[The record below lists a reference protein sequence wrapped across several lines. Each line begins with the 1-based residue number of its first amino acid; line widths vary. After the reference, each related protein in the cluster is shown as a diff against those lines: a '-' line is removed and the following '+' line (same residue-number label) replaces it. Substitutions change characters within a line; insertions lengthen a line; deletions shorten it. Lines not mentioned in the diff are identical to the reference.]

1 MKQAKQGHEEM
12 DAESKSYRLLPGA
25 DLAMRHELAERL
37 RKVNAFWSYA
47 QADAMC
53 IPDEVL
59 IEKSFVCL
67 DLPDIALLFKLFR
80 KEYVKKV
87 WKEQMAIQGDYL
99 FDLNVM
105 IAMMYFGIKQPER
118 YLKRI
123 EREHLNQL
131 LGNA

>member
-1 MKQAKQGHEEM
+1 MNA
-12 DAESKSYRLLPGA
+12 ATKSYRLLPGA
-25 DLAMRHELAERL
+25 GLALRHELAERL

-67 DLPDIALLFKLFR
+67 DLPDIALLFKLFP
-80 KEYVKKV
+80 KPYIKKV

-105 IAMMYFGIKQPER
+105 IAMLYFGIKQPER

>member
-1 MKQAKQGHEEM
+1 MNA
-12 DAESKSYRLLPGA
+12 ATKSYRLLPGA
-25 DLAMRHELAERL
+25 GLALRHELAERL

-87 WKEQMAIQGDYL
+87 WKEQMSIQGDYF

-105 IAMMYFGIKQPER
+105 IAMLYFGIKQPER

-123 EREHLNQL
+123 EQEHLNQL